1 MPTADVSREAITG
14 HLFSGAV
21 EAVNAAL
28 RKVHPGG
35 SVDQAIMDGHFE
47 PSVLMLWV
55 AAREQVYERHMALR
69 REVMVADF
77 LARRFGAAPP
87 ASLTPSQLLEILQAF
102 TADLYGRLEALREET
117 ALVREGIFT
126 LVLNH
131 PLGMML
137 GGQEAEGGR
146 RHSLSLRPHPAH
158 PQRFEL
164 TLDLD
169 GQSAVELQVHGHLR
183 DGNAEAQTPATRS
196 VWHVFLVPPDAKE
209 LEAISRLFEGARPT
223 GQIYS
228 WAYVVEPLRR
238 GGKTLPIKPLGE
250 LPNDL
255 IGLIRSGGSATA

>member
-1 MPTADVSREAITG
+1 MPTANVSREAITG
-14 HLFSGAV
+14 HLFSCAV

-28 RKVHPGG
+28 RKVYPRG
-35 SVDQAIMDGHFE
+35 SVDQTIMDGHFE
-47 PSVLMLWV
+47 PAVLMLWV
-55 AAREQVYERHMALR
+55 AAREQVYERHLAMR

-77 LARRFGAAPP
+77 LAQRFGAAPP

-102 TADLYGRLEALREET
+102 TVDLYGRLEELREET

-137 GGQEAEGGR
+137 GGQESERGR
-146 RHSLSLRPHPAH
+146 RHSLLLRPHPAH

-169 GQSAVELQVHGHLR
+169 GRSAVEIQVHGR
-183 DGNAEAQTPATRS
+183 VRKGNTEVQTPANRS
-196 VWHVFLVPPDAKE
+196 VWHVYLVPPDAGE
-209 LEAISRLFEGARPT
+209 LEGISHLFEGVRPA
-223 GQIYS
+223 GQIYT
-228 WAYVVEPLRR
+228 WAYVVEALRQ
-238 GGKTLPIKPLGE
+238 GGKTLPVKPLGE

-255 IGLIRSGGSATA
+255 IGLIKSGGSAAA

>member
-1 MPTADVSREAITG
+1 MPTANVSREAITG

-21 EAVNAAL
+21 EAVNVAL
-28 RKVHPGG
+28 RKVHPRG

-47 PSVLMLWV
+47 PAALMLWV
-55 AAREQVYERHMALR
+55 AAREQVYERHLALR
-69 REVMVADF
+69 RESLVTDF
-77 LARRFGAAPP
+77 LTQRYGSAPP
-87 ASLTPSQLLEILQAF
+87 ASLTPAQLLESLQDFAA
-102 TADLYGRLEALREET
+102 TLYGRLEELREET

-146 RHSLSLRPHPAH
+146 RHSLLLRPHPAH

-169 GQSAVELQVHGHLR
+169 GQSVVEIRVHGHVR
-183 DGNAEAQTPATRS
+183 DGDAEAQTPSHRS
-196 VWHVFLVPPDAKE
+196 VWHVYLVPPDAGE
-209 LEAISRLFEGARPT
+209 LGGISRLFEGARPT
-223 GQIYS
+223 GQIYT
-228 WAYVVEPLRR
+228 WAYVVETLRQ

-255 IGLIRSGGSATA
+255 IGLIKSGGSATA